1 VKLFGIEIWN
11 ESKDSVV
18 SFGRQ
23 MGVTFPLLM
32 QGAKTTQAYGAQKN
46 YIYLIDKDGIVRAI
60 STFPSA
66 TVSYSQ
72 IDSVVK
78 VIAAAIPPLLGTA
91 VVPWKTM
98 PSATVS
104 KTMSSGVFGPA
115 KAYDIRGRSI
125 GSGNC
130 RARQLVFLRSTGLR
144 LPAEKIMLIFG
155 R

>member
-1 VKLFGIEIWN
+1 MFGIEIWN

-32 QGAKTTQAYGAQKN
+32 DGARTAQDYGAQKN
-46 YIYLIDKDGIVRAI
+46 YIYLIDKNGIVQAI

-72 IDSVVK
+72 IDSVAK
-78 VIAAAIPPLLGTA
+78 VIAAAIPGLLGAA
-91 VVPWKTM
+91 VLPWKSTL
-98 PSATVS
+98 SGAAS
-104 KTMSSGVFGPA
+104 GAMSGGVFGLA
-115 KAYDIRGRSI
+115 RAYDIRGRLISP
-125 GSGNC
+125 GNY
-130 RARQLVFLRSTGLR
+130 RAYQLVFIRTSDLSR
-144 LPAEKIMLIFG
+144 PAEKMVLIHA